1 MEHMD
6 ELNGDLE
13 KDLDGIAIEVVEGNK
28 PGSTFAMSRKSS
40 SNMMFGDARTSENTN
55 NKVKPILHK
64 FQLKLSK
71 RMRADLDIT
80 WRKIWDEERQT
91 HGWAER

>member
-40 SNMMFGDARTSENTN
+40 LNMMFGDARTSENTN
-55 NKVKPILHK
+55 NLSRSSQQRRKVK
-64 FQLKLSK
+64 
-71 RMRADLDIT
+71 M
-80 WRKIWDEERQT
+80 E
-91 HGWAER
+91 